1 MALPPEDPS
10 TDTIPLLE
18 ERVRI
23 TAREVVT
30 GRVQV
35 RLATEEV
42 EELVHATLAGR
53 RATVERIA
61 MDVEVTDPPAIRQ
74 EGDTIV
80 VPVVEE
86 VLVVE
91 RRLRLREEIRL
102 HLVPTQEEVA
112 LPVRRRVQRAEVH
125 RLPPD
130 DKPADAPT
138 PSRAGTGHQ
147 ENHE

>member
-1 MALPPEDPS
+1 MPQPPEDIRPEP
-10 TDTIPLLE
+10 IPIVE
-18 ERVRI
+18 ERARI
-23 TAREVVT
+23 LTREVET

-42 EELVHATLAGR
+42 EELVQATLAGR
-53 RATVERIA
+53 RATIERVP
-61 MDVEVTDPPAIRQ
+61 MDVELTEPPAVRQ
-74 EGDTIV
+74 EGDVIV

-102 HLVPTQEEVA
+102 RLAPTQEEVA

-125 RLPPD
+125 RLPPEPE
-130 DKPADAPT
+130 PAPPHAAPT
-138 PSRAGTGHQ
+138 HQ
-147 ENHE
+147 ENPE

>member
-1 MALPPEDPS
+1 MAQPPDHSPQRR
-10 TDTIPLLE
+10 IPLVE

-23 TAREVVT
+23 STRQVEK

-42 EELVHATLAGR
+42 EELVRATLRGR

-61 MDVEVTDPPAIRQ
+61 MDQEVSAPPPVRD
-74 EGDTIV
+74 EGDLIV

-91 RRLRLREEIRL
+91 RRLRLREEIHLRL
-102 HLVPTQEEVA
+102 ESTEDEVA
-112 LPVRRRVQRAEVH
+112 VPVKRRVQRAEVH
-125 RLPPD
+125 RV
-130 DKPADAPT
+130 APS
-138 PSRAGTGHQ
+138 PQPGRAGPDNQ
-147 ENHE
+147 ESHE

>member
-1 MALPPEDPS
+1 MAKPPEDTPPEP
-10 TDTIPLLE
+10 IPVAE
-18 ERVRI
+18 ERARI
-23 TAREVVT
+23 LTQEVVK
-30 GRVQV
+30 GRIQV

-42 EELVHATLAGR
+42 EEMVHATLAGR
-53 RATVERIA
+53 RATIERVP
-61 MDVEVTDPPAIRQ
+61 MDIELAEPPPVRR

-112 LPVRRRVQRAEVH
+112 VPVRRRVQRAEVH
-125 RLPPD
+125 RLPPEAG
-130 DKPADAPT
+130 PAQ
-138 PSRAGTGHQ
+138 Q
-147 ENHE
+147 ENPE

>member
-1 MALPPEDPS
+1 MALPPDDTPPQDPS
-10 TDTIPLLE
+10 RNAIPVAE

-23 TAREVVT
+23 LTREVTT

-35 RLATEEV
+35 RLGTEEV

-53 RATVERIA
+53 RAIVERVP
-61 MDVEVTDPPAIRQ
+61 MDTELAEPPAIRQ
-74 EGDTIV
+74 EGDVIV

-102 HLVPTQEEVA
+102 HLVPTQEDVA
-112 LPVRRRVQRAEVH
+112 VPVRRRIQRAEVH
-125 RLPPD
+125 RLPAGSPD
-130 DKPADAPT
+130 RAAPD
-138 PSRAGTGHQ
+138 HQ
-147 ENHE
+147 ENPE

>member
-1 MALPPEDPS
+1 MAHPPEDTSP
-10 TDTIPLLE
+10 DPIPLLE
-18 ERVRI
+18 EHARI
-23 TAREVVT
+23 TTRNVVT

-42 EELVHATLAGR
+42 EDVVHATLAGR

-61 MDVEVTDPPAIRQ
+61 MDIEVTEAPAVRQ

-112 LPVRRRVQRAEVH
+112 LPVRRRVQHAEVH
-125 RLPPD
+125 RLHGTP
-130 DKPADAPT
+130 PADDPT
-138 PSRAGTGHQ
+138 PSRAGKGYQ

>member
-1 MALPPEDPS
+1 MALPPEDTRPEP
-10 TDTIPLLE
+10 IQVVE
-18 ERVRI
+18 EHARI
-23 TAREVVT
+23 VTREVAT

-42 EELVHATLAGR
+42 EELVQATLAGR
-53 RATVERIA
+53 RATIERVP
-61 MDVEVTDPPAIRQ
+61 MDVELTEPPAVRQ
-74 EGDTIV
+74 EGDVIV

-102 HLVPTQEEVA
+102 HLVATQEEVA

-125 RLPPD
+125 RLPPHP
-130 DKPADAPT
+130 PAEEPT
-138 PSRAGTGHQ
+138 PPRTVPAHQ
-147 ENHE
+147 EKPE

>member
-1 MALPPEDPS
+1 MALPPEDTRPEP
-10 TDTIPLLE
+10 IQVVE
-18 ERVRI
+18 ERARI
-23 TAREVVT
+23 VTREVAT
-30 GRVQV
+30 GRVQI

-53 RATVERIA
+53 RATIERVP
-61 MDVEVTDPPAIRQ
+61 MDVELTEPPAVRQ
-74 EGDTIV
+74 EGDVIV

-102 HLVPTQEEVA
+102 HLVVTQEEVS

-125 RLPPD
+125 RLPPEP
-130 DKPADAPT
+130 PAENPSPPPAAP
-138 PSRAGTGHQ
+138 AHQ
-147 ENHE
+147 ENPE

>member
-1 MALPPEDPS
+1 MALPPEDTRPQP
-10 TDTIPLLE
+10 IEVVE
-18 ERVRI
+18 EHARI
-23 TAREVVT
+23 VTREAVT

-35 RLATEEV
+35 RLATDEV
-42 EELVHATLAGR
+42 EELVRASLAGR
-53 RATVERIA
+53 RARIERVPMNVDLA
-61 MDVEVTDPPAIRQ
+61 EAPSVRQ
-74 EGDTIV
+74 EGDVVV

-102 HLVPTQEEVA
+102 HLVATQEEVA

-125 RLPPD
+125 RLPGEP
-130 DKPADAPT
+130 

-147 ENHE
+147 ENPE